1 MDISKLTRAQLVQV
15 IEQALMA
22 SGSSPLAMVDESPT
36 AAKPKR
42 GRKAKAQA
50 APASAGKGKAP
61 KCPELTEAFT
71 IEPDRRA
78 SDPATPWASEYSE
91 LRFCD
96 ANGNGHP
103 LGHALRDDDVLGKEL
118 VEEIKAYAQANRV
131 GNSKIRYN
139 RKIGAWVGRTDMFP
153 ARLRK
158 LAGVA

>member
-1 MDISKLTRAQLVQV
+1 MDISKLTREQLVSI
-15 IEQALMA
+15 IEQVMVQEA
-22 SGSSPLAMVDESPT
+22 SETKAIATSPT
-36 AAKPKR
+36 KAKR

-50 APASAGKGKAP
+50 APASAGKGKAAP

-118 VEEIKAYAQANRV
+118 VEEIKTYAQANRV